1 MTERNNWI
9 KLFSILFISIT
20 ISYLFTTSS
29 LVDLVAIKNL
39 SNDLHYNLIS
49 TAATIGGFLFTGVTI
64 LISAI
69 SNERVERLWEND
81 YLNNLYRA
89 AFVGILA
96 NVATILSA
104 LASLFL
110 LLSEK
115 WSLHMIQVEIITILV
130 GIVFFVW
137 SGCDLVFILS
147 KMRKQSTKGPM
158 TLLPF

>member
-29 LVDLVAIKNL
+29 LVDLVAIKN
-39 SNDLHYNLIS
+39 SGDDLHYNLIS

-115 WSLHMIQVEIITILV
+115 WGLYMIQVEIITILV

-137 SGCDLVFILS
+137 SGCDLIFILS
-147 KMRKQSTKGPM
+147 KMRKQSRT
-158 TLLPF
+158 TS

>member
-9 KLFSILFISIT
+9 KLFSVLFVSTT
-20 ISYLFTTSS
+20 ISYFLTASS
-29 LVDLVAIKNL
+29 LVDLAAIKNL
-39 SNDLHYNLIS
+39 GDDLHYNLIS

-69 SNERVERLWEND
+69 SNERVERLWENA

-110 LLSEK
+110 LLSEE
-115 WSLHMIQVEIITILV
+115 WSLYVIQVEIITILI

-147 KMRKQSTKGPM
+147 KMRKQTRTTP
-158 TLLPF
+158 

>member
-147 KMRKQSTKGPM
+147 KMRKQSRT
-158 TLLPF
+158 TS

>member
-1 MTERNNWI
+1 MTERNNWL

-20 ISYLFTTSS
+20 ISYLFTASS
-29 LVDLVAIKNL
+29 LIDLIVIKNL
-39 SNDLHYNLIS
+39 GDDLHYNLIS

-110 LLSEK
+110 LLSEE
-115 WSLHMIQVEIITILV
+115 WDLYMIRVEIITMLV

-137 SGCDLVFILS
+137 SGCDLIFILS
-147 KMRKQSTKGPM
+147 KMRKQSRT
-158 TLLPF
+158 TF

>member
-9 KLFSILFISIT
+9 KLFSVLFISII

-29 LVDLVAIKNL
+29 LVDLATINNL
-39 SNDLHYNLIS
+39 GDDLHYNLIS

-110 LLSEK
+110 LLSEE
-115 WSLHMIQVEIITILV
+115 WDLYMIRVEIITMLV

-137 SGCDLVFILS
+137 SGCDLIFILS
-147 KMRKQSTKGPM
+147 KMRKQSRT
-158 TLLPF
+158 TF

>member
-69 SNERVERLWEND
+69 SNKRVERLWEND

-147 KMRKQSTKGPM
+147 KMRKQSRT
-158 TLLPF
+158 TS

>member
-9 KLFSILFISIT
+9 KLFSVLFISTI
-20 ISYLFTTSS
+20 ISYLFTISS

-39 SNDLHYNLIS
+39 GDDLHYNLIS

-89 AFVGILA
+89 AFVGIIA

-104 LASLFL
+104 LVSLFL

-115 WSLHMIQVEIITILV
+115 WSLYMVQTEIITILV

-137 SGCDLVFILS
+137 CGCDLVFILS
-147 KMRKQSTKGPM
+147 KMRKQPHTTS
-158 TLLPF
+158 

>member
-9 KLFSILFISIT
+9 KLFSVLFISVI

-29 LVDLVAIKNL
+29 LVDLATIKNL
-39 SNDLHYNLIS
+39 GDDLHYNLIS

-110 LLSEK
+110 LLSEE
-115 WSLHMIQVEIITILV
+115 WDLYMIRVEIITMLV

-137 SGCDLVFILS
+137 SGCDLIFILS
-147 KMRKQSTKGPM
+147 KMRKQSRT
-158 TLLPF
+158 TS

>member
-9 KLFSILFISIT
+9 KLFSVLFVSTT
-20 ISYLFTTSS
+20 ISYFLITSS
-29 LVDLVAIKNL
+29 LVDLAAIKNL
-39 SNDLHYNLIS
+39 GDDLHYNLIS

-69 SNERVERLWEND
+69 SNERVERLWENA

-115 WSLHMIQVEIITILV
+115 WSLYMVQAEIITILV
-130 GIVFFVW
+130 GIIFFVW
-137 SGCDLVFILS
+137 SGCDLIFILS
-147 KMRKQSTKGPM
+147 KMRKQSRATH
-158 TLLPF
+158 

>member
-9 KLFSILFISIT
+9 KLFSVLFISVI

-29 LVDLVAIKNL
+29 LVDLATIKNL
-39 SNDLHYNLIS
+39 GDDLHYNLIS

-110 LLSEK
+110 LLSEE
-115 WSLHMIQVEIITILV
+115 WDLYMIRVEIITMLV

-137 SGCDLVFILS
+137 SGCDLIFILS
-147 KMRKQSTKGPM
+147 KMRKQSRT
-158 TLLPF
+158 TF